1 MAIEYSIGGK
11 DFYGGAG
18 CRRGLA
24 IRILSVCPQLR
35 TTKNISDD
43 TQTRQYSI
51 TDLISLHKT
60 NQFS

>member
-24 IRILSVCPQLR
+24 IRILYVCLVVKHVICDKMEER
-35 TTKNISDD
+35 
-43 TQTRQYSI
+43 
-51 TDLISLHKT
+51 SLQIFIPYE
-60 NQFS
+60 NRLA